1 MNKVFVADDEEII
14 RAGIRNCIEKKTDF
28 YTICGE
34 APDGEMALPLIQE
47 LKPDIL
53 IADVCMP
60 FMDGLDLAALVRR
73 TMPWVHIVIV
83 SGHDEFGYAQKAV
96 SLGVDAYL
104 LKPVDSVKLLEALDQ
119 IAEKIEEEKRS
130 YLELEEHLKR
140 DEWETAIL
148 REYFLSQLVVGAL
161 GLTEALELAEK
172 HGISLLDKK
181 YVVCQALLPS
191 DEMAQGLQ
199 RIRLVGEHVFGERQ
213 DSIWFI
219 HGADQLVFIIKGEG
233 DSAVREAAYEAA
245 QNLRH
250 ELKRYLNMDAS
261 VSVGSIVDRVGE
273 LPKSHQAAKSV
284 FGSGL
289 IFRGSK
295 IIGFDDVQLE
305 RISPRQ
311 PISFSVSL
319 EEQLRHAEE
328 KDLPQIL
335 DHYFK
340 EVTDESVDSV
350 LFRYYLLTNLIV
362 TASRLTKEKRDGDK
376 GDEAGGKAV
385 HGGQLQR
392 SFAESPRG
400 VMAIAGSMEEA
411 KSFAL
416 DILQEMIAFRHLS
429 LGIPYGKEI
438 RQAKEYIDDHY
449 DEQDLSLHT
458 VAKQVGFSPSH
469 FSAIFSQETGR
480 TFIEYLTKRRIE
492 AAKRQLT
499 ETSAKLHEIATAI
512 GYSDSHYFSYVF
524 KKHVGVSPKEYRSS
538 GQHLD

>member
-524 KKHVGVSPKEYRSS
+524 KKHVGVSPKEYRGS